1 MPVNLKLLNAFLII
15 AEHGSFRRAAELVGR
30 SQSALSAQV
39 RELEGQLG
47 ASLFHRTTRVVTLT
61 REGEALLPH
70 ARRAI
75 AEMEAGLRQVRAAA
89 GMQGGRLALGCP
101 PHLAVAALPALFL
114 EFHLAHPGVA
124 LSIREMPQ
132 AGVLEG
138 IRRQELDFGIGP
150 RPAHAPSLIF
160 APLMEEE
167 ILALAP
173 PRLAPASAG
182 ITLAAL
188 GALPVIITSRTN
200 SMRAMVE
207 EAAASIG
214 VSFQPRCEVQ
224 MPETAIA
231 LAAQGLGVAVVPQ
244 LALAGRQLAGLRLL
258 RISDPPLVREVGIVR
273 LRSSRPSPAAAT
285 FQDMLRARLPALAW
299 PLPAADVPLAPD
311 PGPCA
316 MTFPSHA
323 AKAVAPRRSKPVRPS
338 DRKRVSASD

>member
-1 MPVNLKLLNAFLII
+1 MSVNLKLLNAFLAV
-15 AEHGSFRRAAELVGR
+15 AEHGSFRRAAELAGR
-30 SQSALSAQV
+30 SQSALSVQV

-47 ASLFHRTTRVVTLT
+47 TSLFHRTTRVVTLT

-101 PHLAVAALPALFL
+101 PHIAASALPALL
-114 EFHLAHPGVA
+114 AEFHAAHPGVA

-150 RPAHAPSLIF
+150 RPADAPSLVF

-167 ILALAP
+167 IVALAP
-173 PRLAPASAG
+173 PRFAPAGPG
-182 ITLAAL
+182 ITLAGL
-188 GALPVIITSRTN
+188 GALPVIITSGTN

-214 VSFQPRCEVQ
+214 VSFRLRCEVQ
-224 MPETAIA
+224 MPETAIV
-231 LAAQGLGVAVVPQ
+231 LAREGLGVAVVPQ
-244 LALAGRQLAGLRLL
+244 LALVGRRLSGLRLL
-258 RISDPPLVREVGIVR
+258 RISDPPLLREVGIVR
-273 LRSSRPSPAAAT
+273 LRGSRLSPAAAG
-285 FQDMLRARLPALAW
+285 FQDILRVRLTALA
-299 PLPAADVPLAPD
+299 LPAADTPLPLVS
-311 PGPCA
+311 GSGA
-316 MTFPSHA
+316 MTTFPSRGTE
-323 AKAVAPRRSKPVRPS
+323 VTTPRRSKPASARDS
-338 DRKRVSASD
+338 KRVSASD